1 MKLVFWLILAVAV
14 VFVLR
19 NKNKLAQKSAA
30 RPAPSAD
37 RDRAGESML
46 RCTHCGVY
54 VPESEALR
62 NAVGAAFCSNEHRQ
76 QGSAG

>member
-1 MKLVFWLILAVAV
+1 MKLVFWLILAIAV

-19 NKNKLAQKSAA
+19 NKKKAAQKSAT
-30 RPAPSAD
+30 RSAPSNDSA
-37 RDRAGESML
+37 RAGESML

-62 NAVGAAFCSNEHRQ
+62 NAVGAAFCSHEHRQ